1 MEWKFE
7 YLILIPLGWSLLQ
20 QVQQGKIMSQMKA
33 QIEVLQNNV
42 TLMSHKFDVFLKSE
56 IDTLKDIAESVKD
69 KK

>member
-7 YLILIPLGWSLLQ
+7 YLVLIPLGWSLLQ
-20 QVQQGKIMSQMKA
+20 GVQHGKIMAQLKT

-42 TLMSHKFDVFLKSE
+42 SMMNHKFDVFLKSE
-56 IDTLKDIAESVKD
+56 IDTLKDIAQSVKD